1 MADSI
6 TDKLKNVR
14 TLEDI
19 VNLLTILFTNLNNQ
33 NEIYYDMFLNPN
45 PMDIE
50 LQRYNENGE
59 LVTVTLANRA
69 KDRILS
75 YSGSGSPNGVQVATV
90 GSLYIDTEEGSL
102 YFKAGGTDAYGWV
115 LVWTSRNFTEGN
127 QYISPTGDASNLTNL
142 NMSNA
147 GSGTLPVARGGS
159 GVSSIT
165 GIIKGNGTAPYSALT
180 DNDMLP
186 PSELAGMISFYP
198 VETLPPKC
206 LVCDGT
212 IYSTVYRPELTRLCS
227 ILGNKYG
234 GDGITS
240 FGVPNLI
247 DKYIKC
253 GIPSE
258 VGTIGEAHV
267 GEHTHGLSGDVG
279 YENRHVHDPGTL
291 NSIGSYTDQWA
302 LKSSPEG
309 VFSLSDTGNT
319 YSTSDSALSRASKVK
334 FELAN
339 GWVDGCNTGEG
350 SAHTHSLDNMI
361 TEPAGSGVNE
371 VDHIVMVP
379 IIRW

>member
-1 MADSI
+1 MADS
-6 TDKLKNVR
+6 TTERLKNVR

-75 YSGSGSPNGVQVATV
+75 YSGTGSPNGVQVATV
-90 GSLYIDTEEGSL
+90 GSLYIDTEKGSL
-102 YFKAGGTDAYGWV
+102 YFKANGTDAYGWV
-115 LVWTSRNFTEGN
+115 LVWTSKNFTEGN
-127 QYISPTGDASNLTNL
+127 QYISPTGDASNLVNL

-165 GIIKGNGTAPYSALT
+165 GIIKGNGTGPYSALT

-206 LVCDGT
+206 LICDGT

-247 DKYIKC
+247 DKYIK
-253 GIPSE
+253 GGLVSE
-258 VGTIGEAHV
+258 VGTEGEAHV
-267 GEHTHGLSGDVG
+267 GEHSHGLSGEVG
-279 YENRHVHDPGTL
+279 YESEHVHDPGTL
-291 NSIGSYTDQWA
+291 NSVGSYTDQWA
-302 LKSSPEG
+302 LKSSPDG
-309 VFSLSDTGNT
+309 VFTLADSGNT
-319 YSTSDSALSRASKVK
+319 YSTSDMSLSRATKVK
-334 FELAN
+334 FDLSD

-350 SAHTHSLDNMI
+350 SAHTHSLDNMT
-361 TEPAGSGVNE
+361 TESAGSGTND